1 MSTDKS
7 TTLIIDALKL
17 SMKEK
22 LKEATTDIEA
32 NEILEK
38 FDNIDL
44 NNFIAESYNKISE
57 RNMNTMKNTMHE
69 AVMRFRADSQ
79 EFLARQDQ
87 KWCNAFVAS
96 EAMYLMILESAEL
109 YVEYVNELED
119 NEIKPKQYTFT
130 AMLHIHGRALQEFL
144 EIIVLMKNGLA
155 DGAYARWRSM
165 YELFIISSFI
175 TENGEK
181 VAKAYI
187 DSYEAD
193 DNYEWARSSGKF
205 STKKKYI
212 TFNDIQRTTKINTH
226 NWKEE
231 YKLANKIIH
240 PSSQGTFARLSN
252 FGEEDIIPVGRSDYG
267 ITTPAEHSA
276 ISISQITIIF
286 YSIFPY
292 GDGLIAM
299 QNINEW
305 VDVVREEY
313 FKAHDEIFENED
325 KLWKD

>member
-7 TTLIIDALKL
+7 TTLIIDALKSL
-17 SMKEK
+17 MKEK
-22 LKEATTDIEA
+22 LKEATTEIEV
-32 NEILEK
+32 NEILKK

-57 RNMNTMKNTMHE
+57 SSMDAMKNKMHE
-69 AVMRFRADSQ
+69 VVMKFRADSQ
-79 EFLARQDQ
+79 EFLARQEQ

-96 EAMYLMILESAEL
+96 EAMYIMILESAES
-109 YVEYVNELED
+109 YVEYVNGLEYK
-119 NEIKPKQYTFT
+119 EIKPKQYTFT

-187 DSYEAD
+187 DSYEVD

-205 STKKKYI
+205 SMRKKYI
-212 TFNDIQRTTKINTH
+212 TFNDIQRKSNININ

-240 PSSQGTFARLSN
+240 SSSQGTFARLSN
-252 FGEEDIIPVGRSDYG
+252 FGEEDVIPVGRSDYG
-267 ITTPAEHSA
+267 ITMPAEYSA
-276 ISISQITIIF
+276 TSMSQITIIF

-299 QNINEW
+299 KNINEW
-305 VDVVREEY
+305 VDIVRE
-313 FKAHDEIFENED
+313 
-325 KLWKD
+325 